1 MTHLSE
7 ETLFEYI
14 HGLLPADIIGDT
26 RTHLASCSECASRLE
41 VEQQFERSMTE
52 APLILASQDLVSKV
66 LVQQPTPERLI
77 TKDRSFLWYGIG
89 VAAVLLITFFLQSPS
104 GGNAVMDHYIHDIVN
119 VIESLNTVLMI
130 AIGLY
135 ILLVLD
141 KLLAKKMH
149 FGSR

>member
-14 HGLLPADIIGDT
+14 HDLLPADALGDA
-26 RTHLASCSECASRLE
+26 RTHLAFCSECASRLE
-41 VEQQFERSMTE
+41 SEQQFERSMTE
-52 APLILASQDLVSKV
+52 APLILASKDLVSKV
-66 LVQQPTPERLI
+66 LAQQPAPQQLI

-89 VAAVLLITFFLQSPS
+89 VAVVLLITFFLQSPS
-104 GGNAVMDHYIHDIVN
+104 GGNAVMDHYVHDIVS

-135 ILLVLD
+135 VLLVID